1 MKYLILVFLIIGSLG
16 SCKKKIK
23 SVNTNNS
30 VDSLTYQPKVPGSQ
44 WTYRVSVAGVS
55 NKTYNTTRLT
65 YDSTINNKVYQ
76 VFDSENDGLQFIRQD
91 GDQYYSVL
99 TSSTN
104 KTELMIIDATKNV
117 NESWVGGVNGSD
129 TYTYTMAEK
138 YPTYYLDGFTFK
150 NVLKIHQERTNGSGN
165 VTLSGDSYFAQGIGQ
180 ILSEGT
186 LSGIPI
192 DIKLISV
199 DLK

>member
-1 MKYLILVFLIIGSLG
+1 MFAFIIIASMG

-30 VDSLTYQPKVPGSQ
+30 VDSLTYQPKVPGSK
-44 WTYRVSVAGVS
+44 WTYRVSIAGVS

-65 YDSTINNKVYQ
+65 YDSTINSKVYQ

-91 GDQYYSVL
+91 GDKYYSVL
-99 TSSTN
+99 TTSTN
-104 KTELMIIDATKNV
+104 KTELMIIDASKNV

-129 TYTYTMAEK
+129 TYTYTMLEK
-138 YPTYYLDGFTFK
+138 NPVYYLDGFSFK

-165 VTLSGDSYFAQGIGQ
+165 VTLSGDSYYAQGIGQ
-180 ILSEGT
+180 VLSEGS
-186 LSGIPI
+186 LSSIPI
-192 DIKLISV
+192 EIKLISV